1 VINVITTGIF
11 HQLVRDRGSDLW
23 KEGACLIVDEA
34 QRVLEEDPETEFM
47 VGYTAHQG
55 VTTFIVSATIA
66 PGNLPQVFGHNP
78 EEPALV
84 YELSK
89 EMHPVD
95 INVRYGADP
104 DQLLIQLP
112 VLKEQGRTSLVFC
125 GSRREVMRVT
135 KWLRKAKK
143 EGDISAFAIP
153 VTGAHIVEEQ
163 LEQITRAQRTGNPLV
178 VVATPG
184 TMDSSVTIPGLD
196 TVIILDQR
204 FRVDY
209 NEHGVVERWSERL
222 PINHI
227 WQMVRRVGRIA
238 RTDGKRDEVYIISST
253 NRTDVQ
259 TDHPIFDSLTGCSP
273 YTPIEKLLLEAVSLN
288 VPFRKVHDYMVS
300 TFSDRHIEQA
310 TERLLEHSMIRRVD
324 DPTDPDGFELTQKG
338 VLIVS
343 LPYEYQWSRLIIE
356 APRDLQLWLAM
367 AASSGEIRDLDM
379 FEEEERKVEGHGISE
394 VIRKVILA
402 VRYAKLAHDDVQA
415 EEAWKRGLSFRRL
428 EQTETLFILG
438 CEALSIEWTSQSL
451 TEPTGDKLEE
461 FWEELVKGGL
471 NVGLFELYFVAKGN
485 KDGWNEARPT
495 PGNDDR
501 PRRFFVDE
509 DSGLALDIYAKGGV
523 CLVVGNPTW
532 FTSRGGSPCANL
544 DNVTVVPSTLVK
556 ELVDSRAAQ
565 EKWIKLSFQV
575 DEDSGRPELASHDDG
590 RGLKYVPSRLDNK
603 PEAGIEY
610 WCSVDRRLTYSVR
623 SVWVHYPV
631 VL

>member
-1 VINVITTGIF
+1 LSEDDGVMHPDRSDAVGQPPIDRAPVLDPRLGLVVETGGDVLEAPPIIMRGELRPSTVLIHLEGELDPLLLGCPTIDQLF
-11 HQLVRDRGSDLW
+11 HQGAGHHRDIVEVGAGRTTTRGEPGGVSHHKADAAFGVDVEREARILIHEEPPRTIIIAWGRTGFVPPILVTLGNEV
-23 KEGACLIVDEA
+23 K
-34 QRVLEEDPETEFM
+34 LEEPDIET
-47 VGYTAHQG
+47 T
-55 VTTFIVSATIA
+55 
-66 PGNLPQVFGHNP
+66 L
-78 EEPALV
+78 
-84 YELSK
+84 
-89 EMHPVD
+89 
-95 INVRYGADP
+95 
-104 DQLLIQLP
+104 DQLLP
-112 VLKEQGRTSLVFC
+112 EF
-125 GSRREVMRVT
+125 
-135 KWLRKAKK
+135 
-143 EGDISAFAIP
+143 
-153 VTGAHIVEEQ
+153 
-163 LEQITRAQRTGNPLV
+163 LE
-178 VVATPG
+178 
-184 TMDSSVTIPGLD
+184 
-196 TVIILDQR
+196 
-204 FRVDY
+204 
-209 NEHGVVERWSERL
+209 
-222 PINHI
+222 
-227 WQMVRRVGRIA
+227 
-238 RTDGKRDEVYIISST
+238 
-253 NRTDVQ
+253 
-259 TDHPIFDSLTGCSP
+259 
-273 YTPIEKLLLEAVSLN
+273 
-288 VPFRKVHDYMVS
+288 
-300 TFSDRHIEQA
+300 
-310 TERLLEHSMIRRVD
+310 
-324 DPTDPDGFELTQKG
+324 
-338 VLIVS
+338 
-343 LPYEYQWSRLIIE
+343 
-356 APRDLQLWLAM
+356 
-367 AASSGEIRDLDM
+367 
-379 FEEEERKVEGHGISE
+379 
-394 VIRKVILA
+394 
-402 VRYAKLAHDDVQA
+402 
-415 EEAWKRGLSFRRL
+415 
-428 EQTETLFILG
+428 LFILG